1 MGNIK
6 QVYKRLSMCAFA
18 IAPYEESRETI
29 SQFTDPGKVKNYFS
43 IGLPVIITKVPQI
56 AYEVDK
62 EKCGIAIRY
71 DAKEFIDATL
81 SLLRNENKL
90 KECRKNVLKLRKK
103 YSWDNIFDRAL
114 CYTDRVIYEK
124 K

>member
-1 MGNIK
+1 
-6 QVYKRLSMCAFA
+6 MCAFA
-18 IAPYEESRETI
+18 IAPYEQTKETI

-71 DAKEFIDATL
+71 DIQEFTKAVLT
-81 SLLRNENKL
+81 LLRDNLKL
-90 KECRKNVLKLRKK
+90 KQYRKNVLKLRKK
-103 YSWDNIFDRAL
+103 YSWDTIFTNAL
-114 CYTDRVIYEK
+114 HSSVWK
-124 K
+124 A